1 MAHIRVVLVDDH
13 PIVRNGI
20 RNLLDHSAG
29 IDVIGEASD
38 GPQGLEMILKLQPDV
53 VLLDMELPGMTGN
66 EIALR
71 MREQNVPCSIL
82 ALSAHDDR
90 MYIQEVLA
98 NGASGYLMK
107 EEIPEYIVE
116 AVRGVARGERGWV
129 SRKIAAQMTEWMQE
143 DRLTPGELS
152 NRELEVL
159 RGVVDGKTNQ
169 EIGLQLG
176 ISVKTV
182 EKHLDAIFTKLGVAS
197 RVEAAVMAVRGGWL

>member
-1 MAHIRVVLVDDH
+1 MARIKVVLVDDH
-13 PIVRNGI
+13 PIVRSGI
-20 RNLLDHSAG
+20 KNLLDHSAG

-38 GPQGLEMILKLQPDV
+38 GNQGLQMILELQPDV
-53 VLLDMELPGMTGN
+53 VLLDMELPGMPGN
-66 EIALR
+66 EIAQR
-71 MREQNVPCSIL
+71 VRDQNVPCSIL

-107 EEIPEYIVE
+107 EEIPENIVE

-129 SRKIAAQMTEWMQE
+129 SRKIAAQLTEWMQE

-152 NRELEVL
+152 ARELEVL
-159 RGVVDGKTNQ
+159 KGVVDGKTNQ

-182 EKHLDAIFTKLGVAS
+182 EKHLDGVFTKLGVAS